1 MHLNHF
7 ESSAEA
13 RLKQV
18 LATLKNIHGISM
30 GSDAVSDE
38 GRDSLLEYKT
48 QAEELRDRIISE
60 SSFNSYQTNPEY
72 IKTMLILEA
81 VRLML
86 TEIGPKRRRSTTPNV
101 VNESKTVKET
111 TKVDQD
117 GDGKAGEF
125 DDVRIA
131 RMTKGGM
138 SKSQAVAHVK
148 KNPVKNEDLMSP
160 IETPADQPLADAP
173 SMSAKK
179 VHHYEYQASMARSEL
194 YRNAKYAMSMM
205 SQVDPH
211 GEVPPWIAASLTKS
225 ATLLDKVYH
234 YLDYYQK
241 FEPEKLPEADTEP
254 TELGETSGG
263 VARMNLQMIV
273 EYSTKLFEMIKPGDK
288 LEGWV
293 AMKLTTASEA
303 VSCCKHYM
311 DHVQFE
317 KHAAPQ
323 EFLDEPHGMTESKN
337 PLARAAAS
345 MVGPKGA
352 DKRDYSDAEW
362 KLLNKVATGN
372 YTGAERAKASELI
385 TQSRRP
391 DPKLPESIMEAEDL
405 AKAQTIL
412 AAKDMSNAIQD
423 MAEDVAK
430 MAVED
435 LMPLV
440 DIMRSQFGH
449 EAADAFNAAVKKSL
463 DELLDVTT
471 RTRETVSS
479 AIDTLN
485 EGGIPATSDLEVAAD
500 TSEVDASTGDK
511 SDISADLAAV
521 TGQDAEPEQV
531 EPSTPLGR
539 SKKDE
544 LSEKAVS
551 QNQAVAARIA
561 LAAKNKKI
569 PMSKLKGASKEM
581 ASMSKKELEKFAKT
595 DTSKLPTTVS
605 EALRFINDN
614 AGAYQVKH
622 GESWKTKLHAD
633 AWHRYGN
640 DRERYAQLAQ
650 VMAEG
655 RKMMQNLQA
664 ALEQHGRHFARNL
677 AEGKVSDPLRLG
689 YGLKGEAI
697 IAEMQ
702 LLENTLSTT
711 RSKMRQLMQ
720 EGVMGMLR
728 QIEILNKTTEL
739 ENEKS
744 ATPYGIIYTDQSG
757 TRIRKMFESADERA
771 YWLELKGDTVANPR
785 LIEPETFDKAIDR
798 LMQE

>member
-18 LATLKNIHGISM
+18 LATLKNIHGITMESDFS
-30 GSDAVSDE
+30 SDA
-38 GRDSLLEYKT
+38 GHDSLIEYKSL
-48 QAEELRDRIISE
+48 AEEARDRIISE
-60 SSFNSYQTNPEY
+60 SSFNSYQSNPEY

-86 TEIGPKRRRSTTPNV
+86 TEIGPKRRRANTKV
-101 VNESKTVKET
+101 TVKESRSVEEK
-111 TKVDQD
+111 KVDQD

-131 RMTKGGM
+131 RMIKGGM
-138 SKSQAVAHVK
+138 SKGEAIAHVK
-148 KNPVKNEDLMSP
+148 KKPVKNEELISLP
-160 IETPADQPLADAP
+160 DQPTTDA
-173 SMSAKK
+173 SMDQAPVHVGKD
-179 VHHYEYQASMARSEL
+179 HHYEYQASMARSEL

-205 SQVDPH
+205 KQIDPH

-241 FEPEKLPEADTEP
+241 FEPEKLPEGDSEP
-254 TELGETSGG
+254 TDLGETSGG

-311 DHVQFE
+311 DYTQFE
-317 KHAAPQ
+317 KHAAPGD
-323 EFLDEPHGMTESKN
+323 FLEKSHGMTESKN
-337 PLARAAAS
+337 PLAKAAAS

-423 MAEDVAK
+423 IAEDVAK

-440 DIMRSQFGH
+440 DIMRTQYGH
-449 EAADAFNAAVKKSL
+449 DAANAFNEAVKKSL
-463 DELLDVTT
+463 DELLEVTT
-471 RTRETVSS
+471 RTRETVSA

-485 EGGIPATSDLEVAAD
+485 EGGIPATSDLETAGD
-500 TSEVDASTGDK
+500 DAVPEPSAGDQ
-511 SDISADLAAV
+511 SDISADLAAL
-521 TGQDAEPEQV
+521 TGADEETDEVSPDK
-531 EPSTPLGR
+531 PLGR

-544 LSEKAVS
+544 VSEEAVS
-551 QNQAVAARIA
+551 QDQAVAARIA

-569 PMSKLKGASKEM
+569 PMSQLKGASKQM
-581 ASMSKKELEKFAKT
+581 VSMSKAELEKFAKT
-595 DTSKLPTTVS
+595 DTKDLPKKVS
-605 EALRFINDN
+605 EAAKFITDH
-614 AGAYQVKH
+614 ASAYEAKH
-622 GESWKTKLHAD
+622 GDSWKQKLYAD
-633 AWHRYGN
+633 AWHKYGTGQ
-640 DRERYAQLAQ
+640 DQYANAASM
-650 VMAEG
+650 VAEG
-655 RKMMQNLQA
+655 RRIMKIMES
-664 ALEQHGRHFARNL
+664 ALTDHKLRFARHL
-677 AEGKVSDPLRLG
+677 AEGKVTDPLHMG
-689 YGLKGEAI
+689 YGLQGDAI

-702 LLENTLSTT
+702 RLEQTISAT
-711 RSKMRQLMQ
+711 RNKMRKIMQ
-720 EGVMGMLR
+720 EGVMGMLK
-728 QIEILNKTTEL
+728 QIELLNKTSTL
-739 ENEKS
+739 ESEKS
-744 ATPYGIIYTDQSG
+744 ATPYGVIYTSKSG
-757 TRIRKMFESADERA
+757 SRARKMFESADERA
-771 YWLELKGDTVANPR
+771 YWLELKGESIVDPK
-785 LIEPETFDKAIDR
+785 LIEPETFDRAIDR
-798 LMQE
+798 LMRE